1 MKVTRFLV
9 SLMLLCALP
18 AMAMS
23 DKQVIDYIKTQAA
36 AGKSQ
41 DAIGKELLAKGVTPE
56 QIRRIKAKYE
66 KGQGSKATAS
76 GSVSGSRLRNQS
88 ADDTERMESE
98 TADVFVGDLDQTPG
112 RRATAGDE
120 RTIRAAQNNRTAE
133 RQIFGHDV
141 FDSREIT
148 FEPNSNMATPQNYR
162 LGPGD
167 EVIIDIWGAS
177 EDNIRSEI
185 SPDGSIIISQIGP
198 VHLNGMTVAEA
209 NRHVKNIFARK
220 YAGVGTETDVNLTL
234 GNVRTIQV
242 DVMGEVKTP
251 GSYRLSPFSNVFHA
265 LYSAG
270 GINDI
275 ASLRNIHVVRNGK
288 KIANTDIYEY
298 LFKGS
303 QKGNIRLQEGD
314 VIIVPPY
321 SELVN
326 VQGNVKRPMY
336 YELKPEENLAKLI
349 EYAGGF
355 AGDAYSDVV
364 RVQRQNGFENEL
376 YTIGKRE
383 YSSYRLQDGD
393 LVSVGSI
400 ADRFSNKVDVNGA
413 VVRPGTYALSDD
425 IRTVK
430 DLIRA
435 AQGLDEDAYLD
446 RALIYREKPD
456 RSLEIV
462 SVNIGALMNG
472 TAPDIQLRKNDIIE
486 IENVNELMRKG
497 DLTINGY
504 VNLPGEYPYAEG
516 TTIEDLILQAGG
528 LAEGASTARVDVARR
543 IVDPNATESSSK
555 ISEVFRLSIENGM
568 VSQEDK
574 GFLLKPY
581 DVVQIRKSPAYS
593 PQESVTLNGEILFPG
608 QYVLESRNER
618 ISDVVKRA
626 GGLLESA
633 YVAGAYLKRKLTDA
647 QKGQLEESRRLTT
660 QESLVGDSLKM
671 TGNSLKGI
679 DEMLTEGTY
688 NVGINLQKAIE
699 NPGSTYDFVLQKG
712 DELFVPEFQ
721 STVQISGQV
730 LFPNTVVYVPGK
742 KLKYYIEQ
750 AGGYT
755 QQAKKENAYL
765 VYMNGSVAKAKG
777 STVIEPGSRIVVP
790 EKKETHFDWTK
801 VAAITSTLGSLAAV
815 AATVVAVT
823 K

>member
-66 KGQGSKATAS
+66 KGQGSTATAS
-76 GSVSGSRLRNQS
+76 GSVSESRMRNQS

-98 TADVFVGDLDQTPG
+98 TADVFVGDLDHEG
-112 RRATAGDE
+112 
-120 RTIRAAQNNRTAE
+120 TIRAAQNNRPAE
-133 RQIFGHDV
+133 RQIFGHGV

-364 RVQRQNGFENEL
+364 RVRRQNGFENEL

-393 LVSVGSI
+393 LVSVGAI

-543 IVDPNATESSSK
+543 IVDPSATESSSK

-568 VSQEDK
+568 VSQKDK

-581 DVVQIRKSPAYS
+581 DVVQIRKSPTYS

-618 ISDVVKRA
+618 ISDVVNRA

-633 YVAGAYLKRKLTDA
+633 YVAGAYLKRMLTDA
-647 QKGQLEESRRLTT
+647 QKEQLEESRRLTT
-660 QESLVGDSLKM
+660 QESLGSDSLKM
-671 TGNSLKGI
+671 TGNSLKEI
-679 DEMLTEGTY
+679 DQMLADGTY
-688 NVGINLQKAIE
+688 NVGINLQKAME

-712 DELFVPEFQ
+712 DELYVPEFQ

-742 KLKYYIEQ
+742 KFKYYIEQ

-755 QQAKKENAYL
+755 EQAKKNDAYV

>member
-755 QQAKKENAYL
+755 QQAKKENAYV